1 MIIKNTSTRSIELRD
16 TLANK
21 YTITAYG
28 QTTLADSLWN
38 DNEFRR
44 WVRSRSRDLVV
55 TDIYGLGAISRLNY
69 STTPG
74 TTGAATAETDLQIY
88 TMAAGT
94 LGTNSALKVTA
105 AGSITGANNTKTIK
119 LYFGATVIATL
130 SFTAGETGDWVANA
144 TIINAGSYASQKI
157 IVSASHNGAVEVTD
171 TYLTA
176 AINTVNAVI
185 IKTTGT
191 TTNASDEASSE
202 ILMIDAIL

>member
-1 MIIKNTSTRSIELRD
+1 MIIKNTSARSIELRD
-16 TLANK
+16 SLGNK
-21 YTITAYG
+21 YSIVAYG
-28 QTTLADSLWN
+28 QTTLVDSLWD

-44 WVRSRSRDLVV
+44 WVRSRSRDIVV
-55 TDIYGLGAISRLNY
+55 SDIYGLGSTQRLNY

-74 TTGAATAETDLQIY
+74 TTGAATAETDLQTY

-94 LGTNSALKVTA
+94 LGINSVLKIQA
-105 AGSITGANNTKTIK
+105 AGSLTGANDTKTVK

-130 SFTAGETGDWVANA
+130 SFAAGDTGDWVANA
-144 TIINAGSYASQKI
+144 TIINAGSYSAQKI

-176 AINTVNAVI
+176 TINTVNSVI

-202 ILMIDAIL
+202 VLLIETVL